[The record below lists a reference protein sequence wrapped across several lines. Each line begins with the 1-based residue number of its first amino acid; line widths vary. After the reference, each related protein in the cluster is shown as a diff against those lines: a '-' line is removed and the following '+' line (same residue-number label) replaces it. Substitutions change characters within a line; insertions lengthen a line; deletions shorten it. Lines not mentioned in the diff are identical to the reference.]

1 MTKIVLSFL
10 LTFGL
15 LSCAKVETVKISND
29 IKIVKYAYS
38 KNKEVFIIKKFNKE
52 FNQWF
57 EAQCPNVHTP
67 RLEIIIFLDSCIES
81 LKYTKSAKV
90 EMTSIIHNSQ
100 NNSNSTE
107 TTQSTQSTESTEST
121 ETTQPAE
128 NMQSQQPQQ
137 PSE

>member
-1 MTKIVLSFL
+1 MINVVLTFL
-10 LTFGL
+10 LTFSL
-15 LSCAKVETVKISND
+15 LSCVKVETTKISND
-29 IKIVKYAYS
+29 IKIVKYQDS
-38 KNKEVFIIKKFNKE
+38 KNKELFLIKKFNNE

-57 EAQCPNVHTP
+57 EVECPNVLPP
-67 RLEIIIFLDSCIES
+67 RLEMIIFPQRCIED
-81 LKYTKSAKV
+81 LKYTKLAKV
-90 EMTSIIHNSQ
+90 KMISIIRNIQ
-100 NNSNSTE
+100 NDSNSTE

>member
-1 MTKIVLSFL
+1 MTKIILSFL

-57 EAQCPNVHTP
+57 EAQCPDVHTP
-67 RLEIIIFLDSCIES
+67 RLEIINFLDSCIES

-90 EMTSIIHNSQ
+90 EMTSIIHNRQ

-107 TTQSTQSTESTEST
+107 TTQSTGTT
-121 ETTQPAE
+121 ETTQLAE
-128 NMQSQQPQQ
+128 NIQPQQPQQ
-137 PSE
+137 PQTPSELE